1 VFRKHWR
8 EPRFWI
14 WWWERNLS
22 RESRLGLAAVLSV
35 VLLAAGW
42 TTAARLTSANASSV
56 DDPSVWATTV
66 ARTITVHAKRASVT
80 PTRVVTRQVVRY
92 KPSTS
97 VETLVRTNV
106 VTAERVVTRTAAVTR
121 TIVDTHTVTR
131 SQPRTVIRRL
141 TETAPPVTVTAPP
154 LTVTETVPE
163 TVIVTVTVKGKRH
176 GD

>member
-1 VFRKHWR
+1 MIRTGRPVAASERMNRRPSKW
-8 EPRFWI
+8 PIPAGVPSAAYAMWI

-22 RESRLGLAAVLSV
+22 RESRLGVAAVLSV

-42 TTAARLTSANASSV
+42 TTAARLTSAHASSV

-121 TIVDTHTVTR
+121 TIVDTHT
-131 SQPRTVIRRL
+131 RL
-141 TETAPPVTVTAPP
+141 VRVGPN
-154 LTVTETVPE
+154 
-163 TVIVTVTVKGKRH
+163 
-176 GD
+176 